1 MKIREV
7 RIVES
12 RGNWASMLLED
23 RADYIA
29 TNLKAKLEAAAQK
42 DDSYPTPAGKQPN
55 SQDIVSALKK
65 ADPDPQGKNLQFIAN
80 MYISGQFKMEDLNQV
95 KTDIDKFKKSQRT
108 IIAKLKEPGNE
119 ELLAKYPNGVADLLQ
134 LKSLNDLYDLADLAG
149 GAADVS
155 GKEVARQEMQ
165 GANKVID
172 TPNFKVYIPQNE
184 EAACRIGSGT
194 RWCTAGDSNNRFTH
208 YHSQGPLYI
217 IMAKAGG
224 KLRKWQLHYESG
236 QFMDERDSAI
246 NQADIAL
253 LSKIPEYTDF
263 LNCLIVKYYGKYLP
277 PEETKGK
284 CKYPV

>member
-29 TNLKAKLEAAAQK
+29 TNLKAKLEAAAQR
-42 DDSYPTPAGKQPN
+42 DTGQAMDSKAVV
-55 SQDIVSALKK
+55 DELKK
-65 ADPDPQGKNLQFIAN
+65 ADPDPQGKNLQFLAN
-80 MYISGQFKMEDLNQV
+80 MYVSGQFKMEDRERV
-95 KTDIDKFKKSQRT
+95 KTDIEQFMKSRRG
-108 IIAKLKEPGNE
+108 IAAKLKEPGNE
-119 ELLAKYPNGVADLLQ
+119 ELAGKYPNGVNDLLQ
-134 LKSLNDLYDLADLAG
+134 LKSLNDLYDLVDLTG

-172 TPNFKVYIPQNE
+172 TPNFKVYIPQTQ

-194 RWCTAGDSNNRFTH
+194 RWCTAGDKNNMFSH

-217 IMAKAGG
+217 IMANVGG

-236 QFMDERDSAI
+236 QYMDERDQSI
-246 NQADIAL
+246 SQADIAQ